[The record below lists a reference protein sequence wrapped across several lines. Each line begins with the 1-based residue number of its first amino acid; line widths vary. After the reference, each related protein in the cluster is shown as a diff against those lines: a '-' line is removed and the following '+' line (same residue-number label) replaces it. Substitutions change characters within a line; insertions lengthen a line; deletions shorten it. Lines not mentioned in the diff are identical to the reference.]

1 MITFSTMQEPL
12 CRRPARA
19 AMEAPAVAHGGSG
32 LSPCFRRG
40 LSAAA
45 RRRAHGLTLVELLVA
60 VGILS
65 MMILAFATIMNQ
77 SRKVVTGSQS
87 IMRANTA
94 AEAIM
99 QSFRDS
105 IRRMTQNGFLC
116 IDTEYAGTTTV
127 PRLYL
132 TTAGVADSKTMAESG
147 TGSFSCF
154 GLCNASSGTE
164 RILWRQ
170 EWVLRPGIGSWEQDV
185 DQDTI
190 RNADLS
196 QVQSLPRYSAANNS
210 DDVND
215 LVNFLANIAPAS
227 LNPSPSTLAEVN
239 AAWQLLASQCDHL
252 TISWTDG
259 SPGTFLQWYDKDNP
273 QQPGASPAGWED
285 RDVAAGQIEYD
296 ADPASGTYRY
306 RALWTKDNQSNWP
319 RAIRVRF
326 WLNDPTMQEF
336 TGPNGMFYEV
346 ICPVAR

>member
-12 CRRPARA
+12 CRRTAVSA
-19 AMEAPAVAHGGSG
+19 GESPAVAHDGSG
-32 LSPCFRRG
+32 VSPCFRRG

-45 RRRAHGLTLVELLVA
+45 RRRAGGLTLVELLVA

-87 IMRANTA
+87 LMRANTA

-116 IDTEYAGTTTV
+116 IDTQADGKTPGLV
-127 PRLYL
+127 M
-132 TTAGVADSKTMAESG
+132 TTAGIADSKTLPETG
-147 TGSFSCF
+147 TSSFSCY
-154 GLCNASSGTE
+154 GLCGASSGTGP
-164 RILWRQ
+164 ILWHQ
-170 EWVLRPGIGSWEQDV
+170 EWIMRPGAGWAQDNDV
-185 DQDTI
+185 I
-190 RNADLS
+190 RGADLG
-196 QVQSLPRYSAANNS
+196 QVQALPRCNTAATN

-215 LVNFLANIAPAS
+215 LVEFLVGRAPGA
-227 LNPSPSTLAEVN
+227 LNPSPSALAEVN

-259 SPGTFLQWYDKDNP
+259 SAGTFLQWYDKDNP
-273 QQPGASPAGWED
+273 QTTGWETRGVD
-285 RDVAAGQIEYD
+285 FPPSSAPVEYN
-296 ADPASGTYRY
+296 ANYGTANPARY

-326 WLNDPTMQEF
+326 WLKDSTMQEF

>member
-1 MITFSTMQEPL
+1 MQEPL

-116 IDTEYAGTTTV
+116 IDTFPSANLLV
-127 PRLYL
+127 NDSPQLFL
-132 TTAGVADSKTMAESG
+132 TTAGIADSKTQGQSG
-147 TGSFSCF
+147 TASIAGF
-154 GLCNASSGTE
+154 GLCPDSSIAGQCVLWHQNLLLKTPPAGGWPASSDIWGFDLKDIQGLPRDVINSGIHGQLGAE
-164 RILWRQ
+164 GN
-170 EWVLRPGIGSWEQDV
+170 VAGNRP
-185 DQDTI
+185 
-190 RNADLS
+190 ADL
-196 QVQSLPRYSAANNS
+196 
-210 DDVND
+210 
-215 LVNFLANIAPAS
+215 
-227 LNPSPSTLAEVN
+227 PSSPGSLAEVN
-239 AAWQLLASQCDHL
+239 NAWKLLAQNCKYL

-259 SPGTFLQWYDKDNP
+259 SPGPFLQWYDKDNP
-273 QQPGASPAGWED
+273 KDSNWKNNSISTVGAPVEFNAKANAS
-285 RDVAAGQIEYD
+285 
-296 ADPASGTYRY
+296 DPDRY